1 MIPSIVGIDTF
12 PSDKHPRN
20 RYFPIWQSFL
30 SDIYHSI
37 PIWNRYILLW
47 NRCSQSTITLQ
58 LLLANSDISWY
69 IPNKNSHP
77 IIHQRNLQRPPWLK
91 IIRASRGPTPQR
103 EPARSARGS
112 VPRRPGDKLK
122 RFAVAWPCHMVV
134 SIVMGIHQNRWFIE
148 KIPLKL
154 MIWGYFHFRK
164 RPNIRFKDEQYRGR
178 IFTVD
183 GNLSW
188 DIFWE

>member
-1 MIPSIVGIDTF
+1 MICLMRYYCLNPTIMIPSIVGIDTF

-91 IIRASRGPTPQR
+91 I
-103 EPARSARGS
+103 
-112 VPRRPGDKLK
+112 
-122 RFAVAWPCHMVV
+122 
-134 SIVMGIHQNRWFIE
+134 MGIHQNRWFIE